1 MMRATVDHFEEL
13 GQPQSLEESFAEL
26 ESVLAE
32 RDQRKQISRLH
43 WLINRVAQ
51 DDPARAAG

>member
-1 MMRATVDHFEEL
+1 MRATVDHFEEL